1 MHRRIQRIQRLEA
14 ACELQVP
21 VYAVYLAD
29 ADAYQVVMGATRAQ
43 LPAALFWERYP
54 TAQVVG
60 SLGTAAMWDA
70 L

>member
-14 ACELQVP
+14 ACGLQVP

-29 ADAYQVVMGATRAQ
+29 ADAYQVVMGAPRAQ

-54 TAQVVG
+54 TARIV
-60 SLGTAAMWDA
+60 SSFATAAMWDA
-70 L
+70 I